1 MTQTKRQI
9 IALGG
14 GGFSMEPDNLRLDH
28 YILNQSSAPEPRV
41 CFLPT
46 ASGDSDRYI
55 TRFYDAFTRLDCRPT
70 HLSLFRPPKDSL
82 TSFLQRQDIVYVG
95 GGSTFNLIA
104 LWKAWKLDEALRQ
117 AWEGGTILCGLSA
130 GSLCWFEEGLSDS
143 ITPGQYQ
150 KIECLGFLKGSH
162 CPHYD
167 GESGRR
173 PVYEKLIGAGE
184 LSAGVAADDGVALH
198 YVEEELVAVVSSRPN
213 ASAYQLEREGA
224 AVKETVVRSRYLSDT
239 GI

>member
-28 YILNQSSAPEPRV
+28 YILNQSLASTPKV

-70 HLSLFRPPKDSL
+70 HLSLFRPPKEVL
-82 TSFLQRQDIVYVG
+82 VSFLQKQNVIYVG

-104 LWKAWKLDEALRQ
+104 LWKAWKLDEALKQ
-117 AWEGGTILCGLSA
+117 AWKSGTILCGLSA

-143 ITPGQYQ
+143 IVSGQYAR
-150 KIECLGFLKGSH
+150 IECLGFLKGSH

-173 PVYEKLIGAGE
+173 PVYEKLIGVGE
-184 LSAGVAADDGVALH
+184 LSAGIAADDGVALH
-198 YVEEELVAVVSSRPN
+198 YVGEELVAVVSSRPN
-213 ASAYQLEREGA
+213 AAAYQVERQSGE
-224 AVKETVVRSRYLSDT
+224 VKETVVRSRYL
-239 GI
+239 